1 MRTLGSFF
9 FSAAGAAFLLY
20 CPTPMQAQT
29 AHEPADLERRF
40 ARHFSDNPPLHFE
53 VEEHGEHGPRIIITN
68 LYQYLLTAY
77 LVQSEP
83 KSAGD
88 PPQTLI
94 GDALS
99 RLALPASIPRGLSY
113 ATGLPHVEGGLA
125 PDAKVVAAI
134 WEDGSTFGPDELL
147 LRISNRRKALADS
160 YDLAIATLQT
170 GLEKNWSVQEYIA
183 MAGKLKAPTPQ
194 PPPATVEDAKALS
207 ESFSASML
215 PGQTITGNMQ
225 HAIQHDLSPAQVSRL
240 AQALLND
247 FQQSR
252 DALLHALGGSST
264 SSNQTKN

>member
-1 MRTLGSFF
+1 MRTLGSFL
-9 FSAAGAAFLLY
+9 FSAAAAAFLLY

-29 AHEPADLERRF
+29 AHDPVDRERRF

-53 VEEHGEHGPRIIITN
+53 VEEHGEHGPRVIITS

-77 LVQSEP
+77 VVQSEP

-125 PDAKVVAAI
+125 PDAKLVAAV

-147 LRISNRRKALADS
+147 LRIYNRRKALADS

-170 GLEKNWSVQEYIA
+170 GLEKNWSVQEYLA
-183 MAGKLKAPTPQ
+183 TAEKLRPPMPQ
-194 PPPATVEDAKALS
+194 PPPATIEDAKAVS
-207 ESFSASML
+207 ESFTAAML
-215 PGQTITGNMQ
+215 PGRTITDNMQ
-225 HAIQHDLSPAQVSRL
+225 HAIQHDYSLAQVSRL
-240 AQALLND
+240 AQALVRD

-252 DALLHALGGSST
+252 DALRQALVGT
-264 SSNQTKN
+264 S